1 MTVTQNVPGR
11 RGNDR
16 DGAETDFV
24 SNTPSLNSVATF
36 VGTDI
41 FHSSS
46 H

>member
-24 SNTPSLNSVATF
+24 SSPVELRSTIWMFRLY
-36 VGTDI
+36 
-41 FHSSS
+41 
-46 H
+46 